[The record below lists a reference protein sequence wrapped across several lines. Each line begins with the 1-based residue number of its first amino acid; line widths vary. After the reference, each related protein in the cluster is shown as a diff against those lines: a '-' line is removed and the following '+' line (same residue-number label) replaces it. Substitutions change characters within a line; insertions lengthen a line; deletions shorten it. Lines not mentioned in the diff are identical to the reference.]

1 MASLFG
7 RAQKPQLN
15 VQMDTM
21 GIASQGA
28 TNDWINQQ
36 SAAERP
42 REYTYRYGGGKDRV
56 TEKRYYSDKELA
68 YWKDYDTQQLRKQ
81 LLDQSNK
88 YFEEN
93 KYKIQTANT
102 QALTS
107 NMKTDETPRVES
119 DVTTRASAGAMD
131 KVSAEVSGATGKKR
145 KASMSASL
153 GL

>member
-1 MASLFG
+1 MASFFG

-42 REYTYRYGGGKDRV
+42 REYTYRYGGKDGG
-56 TEKRYYSDKELA
+56 TEKRSYSDKELA
-68 YWKDYDTQQLRKQ
+68 YWKDYDTKQLRKQ
-81 LLDQSNK
+81 LFDQSNK

-119 DVTTRASAGAMD
+119 DVTTGASAGAMD

>member
-1 MASLFG
+1 MF
-7 RAQKPQLN
+7 
-15 VQMDTM
+15 
-21 GIASQGA
+21 
-28 TNDWINQQ
+28 
-36 SAAERP
+36 
-42 REYTYRYGGGKDRV
+42 
-56 TEKRYYSDKELA
+56 
-68 YWKDYDTQQLRKQ
+68 
-81 LLDQSNK
+81 DQSNK

-119 DVTTRASAGAMD
+119 DVTTGASAGAMD